1 MSDLAIPSLTNSQP
15 LRLPR
20 QTRGK
25 GWLATIR
32 LWRQRIRE
40 REALASLSEREL
52 ADFGATGAD
61 VYRET
66 NLPFW
71 RAVPPC

>member
-15 LRLPR
+15 ATRPGE
-20 QTRGK
+20 TRGR
-25 GWLATIR
+25 GWRETIR
-32 LWRQRIRE
+32 VWRRRIRE
-40 REALASLSEREL
+40 RQALVSLSQREL
-52 ADFGATGAD
+52 ADFGATSAD

-66 NLPFW
+66 SAPFW

>member
-15 LRLPR
+15 AAR
-20 QTRGK
+20 QAHGR
-25 GWLATIR
+25 GWLDAVR
-32 LWRQRIRE
+32 LWRRRIRE
-40 REALASLSEREL
+40 RQALASLSEREL
-52 ADFGATGAD
+52 ADFGANSAD

-66 NLPFW
+66 SQPFW